1 MAVVREELRLVD
13 YFSGPLISY
22 AQGVRTARQGTAAL
36 QSAAQQLTAA
46 QRAGTAAAQAG
57 ARVQGQL
64 AGVQRQQAAAAR
76 AGANAGQQAANA
88 GRSVAGAAQ
97 QQLGATRS
105 NTAALQA
112 NTAIIQANTA
122 AAGQQTAAVQA
133 NTTAAG
139 ANTVTLG
146 ANTTATG
153 ANTAAIIA
161 QTVAIHSQTDAL
173 RAISS
178 ALAQHNRMQMQ
189 ARIAA
194 DIAAAE
200 MRRQQGQM
208 NSSRASADG
217 LASSLRRL
225 AGTYLSFRGI
235 VGIGRLSDEVASS
248 QARLSLMNDGL
259 QTTEKL
265 QEMIYQAANRAGGSY
280 LDMTATVSKLGIL
293 AGQAFDSTKELV
305 AFTELLNK
313 NFVVG
318 GAAPQE
324 QSAAMYQ
331 LTQAMASGRLQ
342 GDEYRSI
349 IENAPLLAQS
359 IEDYMRN
366 VQKAE
371 GSMKD
376 WASQGLLTS
385 EVIKAAMFNSADE
398 VEARYASM
406 PKTWG
411 QTWQLAQNI
420 AIKTFQPLLQIVGAA
435 AGFVSEHI
443 EAFIGAFYGLAAA
456 VTGYY
461 IAQGIATIAA
471 KGFIATLMESPLLP
485 IAALFMVIGAAIN
498 VFISRCGGAKAA
510 WLTFVDAALTFG
522 ENFKI
527 GIVNVFYQVMNWLD
541 ETGLHVATMTTN
553 ISNSF
558 GDLKANVLKHLQD
571 LVNGGI
577 GYVNRFISV
586 LNKIPG
592 VNIAPV
598 KAASFGDKYAA
609 NNAAT
614 KTARNAAL
622 ANQATQV
629 AANFASRAGKVSAME
644 LARDMAHAARLTE
657 IEKARSAGEAKGFDY
672 SQFGG
677 EAFGESI
684 ADDTSNIAADT
695 KAIKNAVDMSD
706 ETLKMLVD
714 MAERR
719 YVNNIN
725 LTAQSPV
732 IQVQGQNTGDT
743 MADRYKLADALRDV
757 LLEQASAGATRST
770 AMAF

>member
-1 MAVVREELRLVD
+1 MAVIREELRLVD
-13 YFSGPLISY
+13 YFSGSLISY
-22 AQGVRTARQGTAAL
+22 AQGVRAARQGTAAL
-36 QSAAQQLTAA
+36 QGAARQLTAA
-46 QRAGTAAAQAG
+46 QRAGAAAAQAG

-88 GRSVAGAAQ
+88 GRSAAGAAQ
-97 QQLGATRS
+97 LLLGATRS
-105 NTAALQA
+105 NT
-112 NTAIIQANTA
+112 TAVWANTA
-122 AAGQQTAAVQA
+122 AAGANTAAVQA
-133 NTTAAG
+133 NT
-139 ANTVTLG
+139 L
-146 ANTTATG
+146 ATG
-153 ANTAAIIA
+153 ANTGAVLA
-161 QTVAIHSQTDAL
+161 QTAAAQSQTAAL
-173 RAISS
+173 LSLSS
-178 ALAQHNRMQMQ
+178 ALAQHNRMQTQ

-200 MRRQQGQM
+200 MRRQQRQM
-208 NSSRASADG
+208 DASRASASA
-217 LASSLRRL
+217 LTSSLRRL
-225 AGTYLSFRGI
+225 TGTYLSFRGI
-235 VGIGRLSDEVASS
+235 VGIGRLSDELASS

-259 QTTEKL
+259 QSTVQL
-265 QEMIYQAANRAGGSY
+265 QEMIYQAANRTGGSY

-398 VEARYASM
+398 VEARFASM

-420 AIKTFQPLLQIVGAA
+420 AIKTFQPLLQVVGAA

-456 VTGYY
+456 VAVYSVS
-461 IAQGIATIAA
+461 QWIATGAA
-471 KGFIATLMESPLLP
+471 QAFITTLLASPLMP
-485 IAALFMVIGAAIN
+485 IAAGLMVVGAAVGVLISYLGGAREAVGAFAGAVAAAGAFIWN
-498 VFISRCGGAKAA
+498 VFIGVVSAIIQALWSVFVVPFAGIIDWVVNIFTGGFDNIVDAGKNALGQLLSTLLSFAKTATGILDSLFGTHTTDKLTEWQNELSKWGKNENSLDLHVRDMDPANYINKYRIEYGGAWA
-510 WLTFVDAALTFG
+510 
-522 ENFKI
+522 
-527 GIVNVFYQVMNWLD
+527 
-541 ETGLHVATMTTN
+541 
-553 ISNSF
+553 
-558 GDLKANVLKHLQD
+558 
-571 LVNGGI
+571 
-577 GYVNRFISV
+577 
-586 LNKIPG
+586 
-592 VNIAPV
+592 
-598 KAASFGDKYAA
+598 
-609 NNAAT
+609 
-614 KTARNAAL
+614 
-622 ANQATQV
+622 
-629 AANFASRAGKVSAME
+629 AGKAFGY
-644 LARDMAHAARLTE
+644 DMA
-657 IEKARSAGEAKGFDY
+657 EKWGYAGASGFSDYGKYIDEA
-672 SQFGG
+672 SNNL
-677 EAFGESI
+677 ASI
-684 ADDTSNIAADT
+684 AGDT

-770 AMAF
+770 AMVF

>member
-1 MAVVREELRLVD
+1 MAAIREELRLVD

-22 AQGVRTARQGTAAL
+22 AQGVRTARQGTASL
-36 QSAAQQLTAA
+36 QSAARQLTAA
-46 QRAGTAAAQAG
+46 QRAGAAAAQAG

-88 GRSVAGAAQ
+88 GRSAAGAAQ
-97 QQLGATRS
+97 LLLGATRS
-105 NTAALQA
+105 NTAAV
-112 NTAIIQANTA
+112 QANTA
-122 AAGQQTAAVQA
+122 AAGANTAAVQA
-133 NTTAAG
+133 NTLAAG
-139 ANTVTLG
+139 ANTAAVL
-146 ANTTATG
+146 AQAAAAQSQTTALL
-153 ANTAAIIA
+153 
-161 QTVAIHSQTDAL
+161 SL
-173 RAISS
+173 SS
-178 ALAQHNRMQMQ
+178 ALAQHNRMQTQ

-208 NSSRASADG
+208 DASRASANG
-217 LASSLRRL
+217 LASSLRGV
-225 AGTYLSFRGI
+225 AGAYLSFRGI
-235 VGIGRLSDEVASS
+235 VGIGRLSDELVSS
-248 QARLSLMNDGL
+248 QARLDLMNDGL
-259 QTTEKL
+259 QSTAQL
-265 QEMIYQAANRAGGSY
+265 QEMIYQAANRTGGSY

-366 VQKAE
+366 VQKVS

-376 WASQGLLTS
+376 WASQGLLTAD
-385 EVIKAAMFNSADE
+385 VIKAAMFNSADE
-398 VEARYASM
+398 VEARFASM

-420 AIKTFQPLLQIVGAA
+420 AIKTFQPLLQVVGAA

-456 VTGYY
+456 VAVYY
-461 IAQGIATIAA
+461 TAVGIATIIS
-471 KGFIATLMESPLLP
+471 KGLIVTLMESPLLP
-485 IAALFMVIGAAIN
+485 IAAAFMVIGAAIN

-510 WLTFVDAALTFG
+510 WLTFVDTALTYG

-527 GIVNVFYQVMNWLD
+527 GIVNIFYQVCNWLD
-541 ETGLHVATMTTN
+541 ETGLHIATMATN

-558 GDLKANVLKHLQD
+558 GDLKADVLKHLQD

-577 GYVNRFISV
+577 GYVNRFINV

-598 KAASFGDKYAA
+598 EAASFGDKYAA
-609 NNAAT
+609 NNTAA
-614 KTARNAAL
+614 KAARNTAL

-629 AANFASRAGKVSAME
+629 AANFASRAGKLSAME
-644 LARDMAHAARLTE
+644 LARDVAHAARLTE
-657 IEKARSAGEAKGFDY
+657 IENARNATDASGLSDYGKYIDEASNNLAG
-672 SQFGG
+672 
-677 EAFGESI
+677 I
-684 ADDTSNIAADT
+684 AGDT

-770 AMAF
+770 AMVF

>member
-36 QSAAQQLTAA
+36 QTAAQQLTAA

-76 AGANAGQQAANA
+76 VGANAGQQAANA
-88 GRSVAGAAQ
+88 GRSAAGAAQ

-178 ALAQHNRMQMQ
+178 ALAQHNRMQTQ

-194 DIAAAE
+194 EIATAE

-217 LASSLRRL
+217 LASSLRIL

-318 GAAPQE
+318 GAAAQE

-411 QTWQLAQNI
+411 A
-420 AIKTFQPLLQIVGAA
+420 P
-435 AGFVSEHI
+435 
-443 EAFIGAFYGLAAA
+443 
-456 VTGYY
+456 
-461 IAQGIATIAA
+461 
-471 KGFIATLMESPLLP
+471 
-485 IAALFMVIGAAIN
+485 
-498 VFISRCGGAKAA
+498 
-510 WLTFVDAALTFG
+510 
-522 ENFKI
+522 
-527 GIVNVFYQVMNWLD
+527 
-541 ETGLHVATMTTN
+541 TT
-553 ISNSF
+553 
-558 GDLKANVLKHLQD
+558 
-571 LVNGGI
+571 
-577 GYVNRFISV
+577 
-586 LNKIPG
+586 
-592 VNIAPV
+592 
-598 KAASFGDKYAA
+598 
-609 NNAAT
+609 
-614 KTARNAAL
+614 
-622 ANQATQV
+622 
-629 AANFASRAGKVSAME
+629 
-644 LARDMAHAARLTE
+644 
-657 IEKARSAGEAKGFDY
+657 
-672 SQFGG
+672 
-677 EAFGESI
+677 
-684 ADDTSNIAADT
+684 
-695 KAIKNAVDMSD
+695 
-706 ETLKMLVD
+706 
-714 MAERR
+714 
-719 YVNNIN
+719 
-725 LTAQSPV
+725 
-732 IQVQGQNTGDT
+732 
-743 MADRYKLADALRDV
+743 
-757 LLEQASAGATRST
+757 
-770 AMAF
+770 

>member
-1 MAVVREELRLVD
+1 MAAIREELRLVD

-22 AQGVRTARQGTAAL
+22 AQGVRTARQGSAAL
-36 QSAAQQLTAA
+36 QSAIRQLTAA
-46 QRAGTAAAQAG
+46 QRAGGAAAQAG

-64 AGVQRQQAAAAR
+64 AGAQRQQAAAAR

-88 GRSVAGAAQ
+88 GRSAAGAAQ
-97 QQLGATRS
+97 LLLGATRS
-105 NTAALQA
+105 NTAAV
-112 NTAIIQANTA
+112 QANTA
-122 AAGQQTAAVQA
+122 AAGANTAAVQA
-133 NTTAAG
+133 NTLAAG
-139 ANTVTLG
+139 ANTAAVL
-146 ANTTATG
+146 AQ
-153 ANTAAIIA
+153 TAAA
-161 QTVAIHSQTDAL
+161 QSQTAAL
-173 RAISS
+173 LSLSS
-178 ALAQHNRMQMQ
+178 ALAQHNRMQTQ

-208 NSSRASADG
+208 NASRASASA
-217 LASSLRRL
+217 LTSSLRRL
-225 AGTYLSFRGI
+225 TGTYLSFRGI
-235 VGIGRLSDEVASS
+235 VGIGRLSDELASS

-259 QTTEKL
+259 QSTAQL
-265 QEMIYQAANRAGGSY
+265 QEMIYQAANRTGGSY

-366 VQKAE
+366 VQKVS

-376 WASQGLLTS
+376 WASQGLLTAD
-385 EVIKAAMFNSADE
+385 VIKAAMFNSADE
-398 VEARYASM
+398 VEARFASM

-420 AIKTFQPLLQIVGAA
+420 AIKTFQPLLQVVGAA

-456 VTGYY
+456 VAVYY

-485 IAALFMVIGAAIN
+485 IAATFMAIGVAIGF
-498 VFISRCGGAKAA
+498 FIDQCGGAQAA

-522 ENFKI
+522 ENLKI
-527 GIVNVFYQVMNWLD
+527 G
-541 ETGLHVATMTTN
+541 
-553 ISNSF
+553 
-558 GDLKANVLKHLQD
+558 
-571 LVNGGI
+571 
-577 GYVNRFISV
+577 FISIFYHIQ
-586 LNKIPG
+586 NKFDEFITNFWEK
-592 VNIAPV
+592 VYNIQNAV
-598 KAASFGDKYAA
+598 DYVIAQIARISYGDSAIDVYENKKAARAADLADRTARTA
-609 NNAAT
+609 NNAAE
-614 KTARNAAL
+614 
-622 ANQATQV
+622 
-629 AANFASRAGKVSAME
+629 RAGNISA
-644 LARDMAHAARLTE
+644 LKQARDMTHAARLTE
-657 IEKARSAGEAKGFDY
+657 IEKARNATDASGLSDYGKYIDEASNNLAG
-672 SQFGG
+672 
-677 EAFGESI
+677 I
-684 ADDTSNIAADT
+684 ASDT

-770 AMAF
+770 AMVF

>member
-36 QSAAQQLTAA
+36 QTAAQQLTAA

-57 ARVQGQL
+57 TRVQGQL

-76 AGANAGQQAANA
+76 VGANAGQQAANA
-88 GRSVAGAAQ
+88 GRSAAGAAQ

-178 ALAQHNRMQMQ
+178 ALAQHNRMQTQ

-194 DIAAAE
+194 EIATAE

-318 GAAPQE
+318 GAAAQE

-485 IAALFMVIGAAIN
+485 IAALFMVIGAAVGVLISYLGGAREAVGALAGAIAVAGAFIWNTVIGFISAVIQALWSLFVTPIAGIIDWVVNIFTGGFDNIIDIGKNALGQLLSTLLSFAKTATGIIDTIFGTHTTDKLTEWQNELNSWGKNEKSIDLHIRDMDPANYIAKYRIEYGQAWDAGN
-498 VFISRCGGAKAA
+498 VFGA
-510 WLTFVDAALTFG
+510 
-522 ENFKI
+522 
-527 GIVNVFYQVMNWLD
+527 
-541 ETGLHVATMTTN
+541 GLAE
-553 ISNSF
+553 
-558 GDLKANVLKHLQD
+558 KW
-571 LVNGGI
+571 GI
-577 GYVNRFISV
+577 G
-586 LNKIPG
+586 
-592 VNIAPV
+592 
-598 KAASFGDKYAA
+598 AAGA
-609 NNAAT
+609 
-614 KTARNAAL
+614 
-622 ANQATQV
+622 
-629 AANFASRAGKVSAME
+629 
-644 LARDMAHAARLTE
+644 
-657 IEKARSAGEAKGFDY
+657 EAFDY
-672 SQFGG
+672 NQFGG

>member
-1 MAVVREELRLVD
+1 MAAIREELRLVD
-13 YFSGPLISY
+13 YFSGSLRSY
-22 AQGVRTARQGTAAL
+22 IQGVRDARQGTADL
-36 QSAAQQLTAA
+36 QNAIRRLTESQRAGASAAQAS
-46 QRAGTAAAQAG
+46 R
-57 ARVQGQL
+57 RVQGQL
-64 AGVQRQQAAAAR
+64 ADLQQRQAAAAR
-76 AGANAGQQAANA
+76 AGANAGRQSANA
-88 GRSVAGAAQ
+88 GRSAAVAAQ
-97 QQLGATRS
+97 LLLGATRG
-105 NTAALQA
+105 NT
-112 NTAIIQANTA
+112 TAIR
-122 AAGQQTAAVQA
+122 A

-139 ANTVTLG
+139 ANTGAVG
-146 ANTTATG
+146 ANTAAAGVNTAAVGANTQATG
-153 ANTAAIIA
+153 ANTAALTA
-161 QTVAIHSQTDAL
+161 QTAAL
-173 RAISS
+173 NSVSA
-178 ALAQHNRMQMQ
+178 ALAVHNRLQIQ

-194 DIAAAE
+194 DVATAE
-200 MRRQQGQM
+200 MRRQQRQM
-208 NSSRASADG
+208 NASRASANA
-217 LASSLRRL
+217 LTASLRGL
-225 AGTYLSFRGI
+225 TGTYLGFRGI
-235 VGIGRLSDEVASS
+235 VGIGRLSDELASS

-293 AGQAFDSTKELV
+293 AGSAFDSTKELV

-318 GAAPQE
+318 GAAAQE

-349 IENAPLLAQS
+349 IENAPLLAQA

-398 VEARYASM
+398 VEKRYASM

-456 VTGYY
+456 VAVYY
-461 IAQGIATIAA
+461 IHQTIATVAA
-471 KGFIATLMESPLLP
+471 KGFIATLMASPLMP
-485 IAALFMVIGAAIN
+485 IAATFMAVGAAVGVLISYLGGAREAVGAFAGAVAAAGAFIWN
-498 VFISRCGGAKAA
+498 VFIGVVSAIIQALWSVFVTPFAGIIDWVVNIFTGG
-510 WLTFVDAALTFG
+510 FDNIVDAGKNALGQLLST
-522 ENFKI
+522 
-527 GIVNVFYQVMNWLD
+527 L
-541 ETGLHVATMTTN
+541 L
-553 ISNSF
+553 SF
-558 GDLKANVLKHLQD
+558 A
-571 LVNGGI
+571 
-577 GYVNRFISV
+577 
-586 LNKIPG
+586 
-592 VNIAPV
+592 
-598 KAASFGDKYAA
+598 
-609 NNAAT
+609 
-614 KTARNAAL
+614 KTATGILDSLFGTHTTDKLTEWQNDLSNWGKKENAFDL
-622 ANQATQV
+622 H
-629 AANFASRAGKVSAME
+629 
-644 LARDMAHAARLTE
+644 ARDMDPANHINKYRIEYGGAWAAGKAFGYDMA
-657 IEKARSAGEAKGFDY
+657 EKWGYAGASGFSDY
-672 SQFGG
+672 SQF
-677 EAFGESI
+677 ATAASNNLASI
-684 ADDTSNIAADT
+684 AGDT

-770 AMAF
+770 AMVF